1 VADRIVRCIN
11 ASVAVSASELK
22 AMSLPTA
29 EQSVAAAH
37 EADFGAAV
45 SSVYRLGLG

>member
-1 VADRIVRCIN
+1 VRCIN

-22 AMSLPTA
+22 AMPLPTA
-29 EQSVAAAH
+29 EKIVAAAH